1 MGQWN
6 VGAAYRP
13 PDTNINA
20 SLSYQQ
26 GRTNIQISMV
36 PDESASLLGPN
47 GFTGGVGPG
56 NLGLSFNIGY
66 VTVVFF
72 LIISSGIAVRFIL
85 TGALTFSSFFDSHF
99 LTVLFHL
106 FPL

>member
-1 MGQWN
+1 MQQQSFGGSAGQWN

-47 GFTGGVGPG
+47 GFTAGVGPG
-56 NLGLSFNIGY
+56 NLGLSFNIN
-66 VTVVFF
+66 V
-72 LIISSGIAVRFIL
+72 
-85 TGALTFSSFFDSHF
+85 
-99 LTVLFHL
+99 
-106 FPL
+106 